1 MVRFTKIFAVAIIL
15 VLGTMTGVFSAP
27 GELEGTVIN
36 HLQEPLSGCIVSLVN
51 EGKSDTTENGAFRI
65 TGLPLSIMNGAVY
78 KNNSVLKGDRL
89 FFGLSG
95 NERIRLELFDMAGKL
110 RGSTEKELKAGAY
123 RMDPLAFLNPASPGA
138 VYMAQIQFG
147 SFKAAYTIAFSGYR
161 QYSKNIEPAGRKI
174 VLARKSA
181 DALDT
186 LLIDCKGY
194 TPEEIGIDNYTLDM
208 GNIPV
213 VKPNLIMILVDDM
226 GYSDIGPF
234 GGEIST
240 PNLDSLAEKGLR
252 FTQFYNTS
260 KCFPSRATL
269 LTGAYAQQVN
279 MHSSY
284 PGIRN
289 GVTLAEVMKTAGYR
303 TLASG
308 KHHSNVSLYDRGFD
322 RYYGLRDGACNF
334 FNPGNQRPGEP
345 APAQKRPGQRWWC
358 IDEQCFQGYTPEE
371 DDYYTTDYFTNYAL
385 DYLEEYKDEN
395 MPFFLYLAYNAP
407 HDPMQ
412 AWPDDIARYRGK
424 YMEGFEV
431 IRNRRYQKQMDMGLF
446 GDNAPLSVRESPD
459 WDGLSQGDKDE
470 WDLRMA
476 VYAAMVDRMDWNVG
490 RVLRK
495 LEELGEME
503 NTLILFASDNGG
515 SAENVQIGDGEIG
528 TMTRWASVKGN
539 WANVSNT
546 PFRKYKNY
554 SHEGGIC
561 TPLIAFWPKV
571 IKNHG
576 AIIREPGH
584 FIDVMATY
592 VDITDAAYPE
602 TFKGEDIVPMQGAS
616 MYPFFRGRQRPER
629 GPIFWQWGNGKAVRD
644 GKWKAVV
651 KGSGW
656 ELYDMDVDRTETNNL
671 ASEQSQRLDDMIQ
684 MWNDWYAST
693 GN

>member
-1 MVRFTKIFAVAIIL
+1 
-15 VLGTMTGVFSAP
+15 
-27 GELEGTVIN
+27 
-36 HLQEPLSGCIVSLVN
+36 
-51 EGKSDTTENGAFRI
+51 
-65 TGLPLSIMNGAVY
+65 
-78 KNNSVLKGDRL
+78 
-89 FFGLSG
+89 
-95 NERIRLELFDMAGKL
+95 
-110 RGSTEKELKAGAY
+110 
-123 RMDPLAFLNPASPGA
+123 LA
-138 VYMAQIQFG
+138 
-147 SFKAAYTIAFSGYR
+147 K
-161 QYSKNIEPAGRKI
+161 
-174 VLARKSA
+174 KSA

-194 TPEEIGIDNYTLDM
+194 TPEEIGIDNYTVEM
-208 GNIPV
+208 GNVPV
-213 VKPNLIMILVDDM
+213 SKPNLIMILVDDM
-226 GYSDIGPF
+226 GYSDVGSF
-234 GGEIST
+234 GSEIST
-240 PNLDSLAEKGLR
+240 PNLDSLAENGLR

-289 GVTLAEVMKTAGYR
+289 GVTLAEVLKTAGYR

-385 DYLEEYKDEN
+385 DYLEEYKDES

-431 IRNRRYQKQMDMGLF
+431 IRNRRYQRQMDMGLF
-446 GDNAPLSVRESPD
+446 GDNTPLSARESPD
-459 WDGLSQGDKDE
+459 WSGLSQADKDE

-495 LEELGEME
+495 LEERGEME

-528 TMTRWASVKGN
+528 TMTRWASVKGP

-546 PFRKYKNY
+546 PFRKFKNW

-571 IKNHG
+571 IKNRG
-576 AIIREPGH
+576 TIIREPGH
-584 FIDVMATY
+584 FIDVMATF
-592 VDITDAAYPE
+592 VDITDATYPE
-602 TFKGEDIVPMQGAS
+602 TFEGENIVPMQGVS

-629 GPIFWQWGNGKAVRD
+629 VPIFWQWSDGKAVRN

-656 ELYDMDVDRTETNNL
+656 ELYDIDADRTETDNL
-671 ASEQSQRLDDMIQ
+671 ASQQSQRLDDMIQ

-693 GN
+693 GL